1 MAKTHRTT
9 PAKSDALSQ
18 PQLFGPPPIIEGEK
32 AKDYR
37 KLLERVFEA
46 IGPADFIEEIWAR
59 DLADVTWFMFRLRR
73 SGGRCHAVAKY
84 PRANDRFQALWS
96 KAKSDLNFD
105 LMQARVITTNL
116 STIERIEALI
126 ASAQRRIDE
135 VIRELDRHRLIRVQ
149 LNKFSAANEATKAA
163 APKMITGKVMDKKV
177 A

>member
-1 MAKTHRTT
+1 
-9 PAKSDALSQ
+9 
-18 PQLFGPPPIIEGEK
+18 
-32 AKDYR
+32 
-37 KLLERVFEA
+37 
-46 IGPADFIEEIWAR
+46 
-59 DLADVTWFMFRLRR
+59 
-73 SGGRCHAVAKY
+73 
-84 PRANDRFQALWS
+84 
-96 KAKSDLNFD
+96 
-105 LMQARVITTNL
+105 MQARVITTNL